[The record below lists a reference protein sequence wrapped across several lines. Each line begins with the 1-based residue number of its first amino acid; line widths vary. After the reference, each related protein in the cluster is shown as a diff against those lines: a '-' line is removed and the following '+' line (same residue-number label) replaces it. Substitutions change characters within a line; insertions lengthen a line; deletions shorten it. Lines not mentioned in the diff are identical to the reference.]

1 MRVPLRALLFGGKVR
16 RVPLRAL
23 LFGGKVRKI
32 SMDDKYYICIDLKS
46 FYASVE
52 CVERGLNPMTAN
64 LVVADIERTDKT
76 ICLAITPAMKAL
88 GIPNRCRVFEIPKN
102 VKYIIAPPRMKK
114 YIEYA
119 AEIYSIYLKYI
130 SKDDIHVYSIDE
142 VFMDVTNYLSLYN
155 TDAVSLGKRIMDD
168 IYYTLGIRAA
178 CGVGTNLYLTKI
190 ALDITAKHSPDFL
203 GYLDEKIYRDT
214 LWKHTPLT
222 DFWRIGKGIAKKLE
236 SLGIYTME
244 DIAKANEDLLY
255 SAFGIDAELLI
266 DHAWGIEP
274 TTMADIK
281 YYKPKH
287 NCITSG
293 QVLMRDYSFEDG
305 KLIVK
310 EMADLI
316 SLDLLSQ
323 NLITGSITLHVGY
336 SNSLNMKS
344 AHGTTTLDIETNS
357 DLLIIPAVTKLYEEI
372 VNSKMQIRRIN
383 ITCNNVKP
391 EEYTQ
396 YSFFTD
402 MEKLERNRKMQEAML
417 EIKNKFGKNAVLKGM
432 NLQENAT
439 TIERNRQIGGHKSGE

>member
-1 MRVPLRALLFGGKVR
+1 MILA
-16 RVPLRAL
+16 
-23 LFGGKVRKI
+23 
-32 SMDDKYYICIDLKS
+32 DKFYVCIDLKS

-52 CVERGLNPMTAN
+52 CVERGLDPMTTN
-64 LVVADIERTDKT
+64 LVVADMERTDKT

-88 GIPNRCRVFEIPKN
+88 GIKNRCRIFEIPKN
-102 VKYIIAPPRMKK
+102 VQYIAAPPRMKK
-114 YIEYA
+114 YIDYA

-130 SKDDIHVYSIDE
+130 AKEDIHVYSIDE

-155 TDAVSLGKRIMDD
+155 TDAVTLGRRIMDD
-168 IYYTLGIRAA
+168 IYNTMGIRAT
-178 CGVGTNLYLTKI
+178 CGVGTNLYLAKI
-190 ALDITAKHSPDFL
+190 ALDITAKHSPNFV
-203 GYLDEKIYRDT
+203 GYLDEDSYRRT

-222 DFWRIGKGIAKKLE
+222 DFWRIGQGISTKLE

-244 DIAKANEDLLY
+244 DIAKSKEDLLY
-255 SAFGIDAELLI
+255 SAFGVDAELLI

-281 YYKPKH
+281 HYKPKS

-293 QVLMRDYSFEDG
+293 QVLACDYNFDDG

-316 SLDLLSQ
+316 SLELLSQ
-323 NLITGSITLHVGY
+323 NLVTCSITLHVGY
-336 SNSLNMKS
+336 SKVFNMKS
-344 AHGTTTLDIETNS
+344 AHGTTTLDMDTNS

-372 VNSKMQIRRIN
+372 VNPRLTIKRVN

-391 EEYTQ
+391 EEYRQ
-396 YSFFTD
+396 YTFFAD
-402 MEKLERNRKMQEAML
+402 MEELERNRSMQKAML

-439 TIERNRQIGGHKSGE
+439 TMERNRQIGGHKSGE

>member
-1 MRVPLRALLFGGKVR
+1 MA
-16 RVPLRAL
+16 
-23 LFGGKVRKI
+23 
-32 SMDDKYYICIDLKS
+32 DKFYVCIDLKS

-52 CVERGLNPMTAN
+52 CVERGLDPMTTN
-64 LVVADIERTDKT
+64 LVVADMERTDKT

-88 GIPNRCRVFEIPKN
+88 GIKNRCRIFEIPKN
-102 VKYIIAPPRMKK
+102 VQYIAAPPRMKK
-114 YIEYA
+114 YIDYA

-130 SKDDIHVYSIDE
+130 AKEDIHVYSIDE

-155 TDAVSLGKRIMDD
+155 TDAVTLGRRIMDD
-168 IYYTLGIRAA
+168 IYNTMGIRAT
-178 CGVGTNLYLTKI
+178 CGVGTNLYLAKI
-190 ALDITAKHSPDFL
+190 ALDITAKHSPNFV
-203 GYLDEKIYRDT
+203 GYLDEDSYRRT

-222 DFWRIGKGIAKKLE
+222 DFWRIGQGISTKLE

-244 DIAKANEDLLY
+244 DIAKSKEDLLY
-255 SAFGIDAELLI
+255 SAFGVDAELLI

-281 YYKPKH
+281 HYKPKS

-293 QVLMRDYSFEDG
+293 QVLACDYNFDDG

-316 SLDLLSQ
+316 SLELLSQ
-323 NLITGSITLHVGY
+323 NLVTCSITLHVGY
-336 SNSLNMKS
+336 SKVFNMKS
-344 AHGTTTLDIETNS
+344 AHGTTTLDMDTNS

-372 VNSKMQIRRIN
+372 VNPRLTIKRVN

-391 EEYTQ
+391 EEYRQ
-396 YSFFTD
+396 YTFFAD
-402 MEKLERNRKMQEAML
+402 MEELERNRSMQKAML

-439 TIERNRQIGGHKSGE
+439 TMERNRQIGGHKSGE